1 VGWLLA
7 SSGTAGAHPHSYV
20 DQQALLASSLDAMT
34 VTIRIVPSLVEE
46 MSAGLGMI
54 EIAATASFT
63 LARASDHRVTF
74 EISYDELSH
83 DWRLH
88 RATRRQGSDE
98 GSSTISRRAL
108 IPMGPA
114 SRCTPPAGQ
123 RTSISS
129 TWSASPRPK

>member
-74 EISYDELSH
+74 EISYDELSQPGGSAERP
-83 DWRLH
+83 DVRD
-88 RATRRQGSDE
+88 RTKAPRR
-98 GSSTISRRAL
+98 SRGGR
-108 IPMGPA
+108 
-114 SRCTPPAGQ
+114 
-123 RTSISS
+123 
-129 TWSASPRPK
+129 